1 MCSACEVADIV
12 GNNSGALPYRSSEFT
27 GKDGKCFALPK
38 GSNCRDKKE
47 RSWQSLKAS

>member
-27 GKDGKCFALPK
+27 GKDGKCFT
-38 GSNCRDKKE
+38 C
-47 RSWQSLKAS
+47 LKAATAEIKQKGAGRA